1 MANDYSGRIWKIT
14 APGTTSFGT
23 ANVKFKGGLWTGST
37 AAGQTFI
44 ITDVAG
50 RAYTFTSNTVDDN
63 IEFFELGW
71 LSGPLTFSGT
81 FAGEIDLFMAT
92 K

>member
-1 MANDYSGRIWKIT
+1 
-14 APGTTSFGT
+14 
-23 ANVKFKGGLWTGST
+23 VKVKGGSWTGMT

-50 RAYTFTSNTVDDN
+50 RVYTFTSSGVDTQVTFY
-63 IEFFELGW
+63 EMGW

-81 FAGEIDLFMAT
+81 FTGEVDLFLAT